1 MRKAIV
7 EILKRAGDNF
17 ISGESIAGELGITRT
32 AVWTHIQK
40 LRENGY
46 YILSLERRGYKLKD
60 APDLLFPSEIQVG
73 LETEIIGKNMYYYPS
88 VNSTNRTAKSLA
100 YHGAPDGAIVVAEG
114 QENGKGRLDRK
125 FFSPRGK
132 GIWFSVILRPK
143 FLPHDA
149 PKCTL
154 MAAVAV
160 AEAMNRFNLKAEI
173 KWPNDIMYDGRKLVG
188 ILTEITC
195 ELSKITYIV
204 VGIGINVNMSREDF
218 PEEFIYWKEIVD
230 KLGIEDMYKF
240 NLARTEVLDQF
251 ENIFEKYDL
260 ILSPISCVSSLLNRN
275 DRNTKGPDSING
287 KPVENLIGWTQT
299 FLANFAGNPSAS
311 VPAGFSK
318 ENVPVGLQIT
328 GRRHEDSL
336 LLKAAK
342 QYYTE
347 KAQN

>member
-1 MRKAIV
+1 MRKTIV
-7 EILKRAGDNF
+7 EILKSAGDNF

-32 AVWTHIQK
+32 AVWKHIQK

-46 YILSLERRGYKLKD
+46 YILSRERHGYKLKD

-73 LETEIIGKNMYYYPS
+73 LETEIIGKDMYYYPS
-88 VNSTNRTAKSLA
+88 VNSTNRIAKSLA

-114 QENGKGRLDRK
+114 QEEAKGRLDRK

-160 AEAMNRFNLKAEI
+160 AEAMNRFNLQAEI

-218 PEEFIYWKEIVD
+218 PEELRDVATSLFEMKGDIISRVEFFRAVLEEFD
-230 KLGIEDMYKF
+230 KLYREVNESGFDKVIELWKKYNITLGKNVHVISAGGGETFEGKAVDL
-240 NLARTEVLDQF
+240 NEGGSLIVETEQGLRTVYAGD
-251 ENIFEKYDL
+251 
-260 ILSPISCVSSLLNRN
+260 VSIR
-275 DRNTKGPDSING
+275 
-287 KPVENLIGWTQT
+287 
-299 FLANFAGNPSAS
+299 
-311 VPAGFSK
+311 
-318 ENVPVGLQIT
+318 
-328 GRRHEDSL
+328 
-336 LLKAAK
+336 
-342 QYYTE
+342 
-347 KAQN
+347 